1 MDSLDRILYQ
11 VTRPARY
18 TGGEWNA
25 VIRDW
30 QSASLRI
37 ALAYP
42 DIYEVGMS
50 SLALPIL
57 YDALNRQPGILVE
70 RVFAPWTDME
80 SAMREKA
87 VPLFSL
93 ESRRPLQDFDVI
105 GFSLSYELT
114 YTNVLNMLDLAGIPV
129 RSAERGDEY
138 PLVIAGGGCCLNPE
152 PMSPFIDLFVIGEA
166 EDAVLRLVAVLRE
179 YKGHKRELLEEAA
192 GLPGIYVP
200 SFYEVAYFP
209 DGTVRSVAPKNSRA
223 SVTVERQVVS
233 PLPPPVT
240 APVVPYI
247 ETVHD
252 HGPIE
257 IQRGCSRGCRFC
269 QATTIYRPVRERSHE
284 EVIEAAGAIIRNCGY
299 SELSL
304 VSLSSGDYH
313 DIGQLIRKL
322 LDRYR
327 DIRLSL
333 PSLRLDASAI
343 ELVGLLPSKRK
354 MTLTF
359 APEAGTERLR
369 TVINK
374 VIPESTILDTVAAAS
389 EKGGA
394 NIKLYFM
401 VGLPTETDDD
411 VRGIA
416 RLVEKIC
423 GLHRRH
429 GGRPL
434 RVRVSVATLVPK
446 PHTACQW
453 YGQETGETLS
463 GRINL
468 LRQELRRT
476 GVQLSWHDPGVSQ
489 LEAALS
495 RGDRRVGD
503 VILEA
508 WRSGRKFDA
517 WREHFSYRGWVDA
530 FARQGLGMEF
540 FANRQRTDD
549 EVFPWA
555 HIDAGVTPGFL
566 RRERERMSRAE
577 ETPDCR
583 RDVCSVCGLQRWQE
597 ACREKLKGASG
608 AADTCLS
615 EGVKEGDSPFMQSS
629 SLPAREGRKEGEP
642 PCMS

>member
-1 MDSLDRILYQ
+1 MPHVEALDRILYR
-11 VTRPARY
+11 VTKPARY
-18 TGGEWNA
+18 SGGEWNA
-25 VIRDW
+25 VVKDW
-30 QSASLRI
+30 QSASLRVV
-37 ALAYP
+37 LAYP

-57 YDALNRQPGILVE
+57 YDALNRQPGVLAE

-80 SAMREKA
+80 AALREKA
-87 VPLFSL
+87 MPLFSL
-93 ESRRPLQDFDVI
+93 ESRHSLRDFDVI

-114 YTNVLNMLDLAGIPV
+114 YTNVLNMLDLAGIPAL
-129 RSAERGDEY
+129 SIERGDEY

-166 EDAVLRLVAVLRE
+166 EDVIPGLVPVLCECRGHKKGLLRE
-179 YKGHKRELLEEAA
+179 AA
-192 GLPGIYVP
+192 RLPGIYVP
-200 SFYEVAYFP
+200 SFYEATYLA
-209 DGTVRSVAPKNSRA
+209 DGTVRDVTPRGGRA
-223 SVTVERQVVS
+223 GRAIERQVVS
-233 PLPPPVT
+233 PLPPLVT

-269 QATTIYRPVRERSHE
+269 QATTIYRPVRERSHD
-284 EVIEAAGAIIRNCGY
+284 EVVEAAGALIKNCGY

-313 DIGQLIRKL
+313 DISQLIRRL
-322 LDRYR
+322 LDRYRDR

-343 ELVGLLPSKRK
+343 GLVELLPSKRK

-374 VIPESTILDTVAAAS
+374 VIPESTILDTMAAAS

-401 VGLPTETDDD
+401 AGLPTETDDD
-411 VRGIA
+411 VRGIVD
-416 RLVEKIC
+416 LVGKIC
-423 GLHRRH
+423 GLYCRC

-434 RVRVSVATLVPK
+434 RVKVSLATLVPK

-453 YGQETGETLS
+453 FGQETEEKLS

-468 LRQELRRT
+468 LRQGLRRT
-476 GVQLSWHDPGVSQ
+476 GVQLSWHDPEVSQ

-495 RGDRRVGD
+495 RGDRRVGE
-503 VILEA
+503 VILRA
-508 WRSGRKFDA
+508 WRSGCKFDA
-517 WREHFSYRGWVDA
+517 WREHFNHQAWVDA
-530 FARQGLGMEF
+530 FTRQGLSMEF
-540 FANRQRTDD
+540 FANRQRPDG

-555 HIDAGVTPGFL
+555 HIDAGVTLGFL
-566 RRERERMSRAE
+566 KREMERMSRAE
-577 ETPDCR
+577 ETPDCH
-583 RDVCSVCGLQRWQE
+583 RDACSACGLQRWQE
-597 ACREKLKGASG
+597 ACREKLKS
-608 AADTCLS
+608 
-615 EGVKEGDSPFMQSS
+615 VPSP
-629 SLPAREGRKEGEP
+629 LVGEGEEA
-642 PCMS
+642 

>member
-1 MDSLDRILYQ
+1 MLADIMPSVDTLDRILFR
-11 VTRPARY
+11 VSKPARY
-18 TGGEWNA
+18 AGGEWNA
-25 VIRDW
+25 VVKDW
-30 QSASLRI
+30 PSASLRV

-57 YDALNRQPGILVE
+57 YDALNRQPGVLAE

-80 SAMREKA
+80 AVLREKA
-87 VPLFSL
+87 MPLFSL
-93 ESRRPLQDFDVI
+93 ESRRPLRDFDVL

-114 YTNVLNMLDLAGIPV
+114 YTNVLNMLDLAGVPPL
-129 RSAERGDEY
+129 SEERGDGY

-166 EDAVLRLVAVLRE
+166 EDVIPKLVPVLRE
-179 YKGHKRELLEEAA
+179 YRGYKKELLREAA
-192 GLPGIYVP
+192 KLPGVYVP
-200 SFYEVAYFP
+200 SFYEVAYLP
-209 DGTVRSVAPKNSRA
+209 DGTVL
-223 SVTVERQVVS
+223 SVTPKDGRVHQAIERQVVS
-233 PLPPPVT
+233 PLPPLVT

-269 QATTIYRPVRERSHE
+269 QATTIYRPVRERSHD
-284 EVIEAAGAIIRNCGY
+284 EVVEAAGAIIGNCGY

-313 DIGQLIRKL
+313 DISQLIRKL
-322 LDRYR
+322 LDRYRDR

-333 PSLRLDASAI
+333 PSLRLDASSV
-343 ELVGLLPSKRK
+343 ELIGLLPSKRK

-374 VIPESTILDTVAAAS
+374 VIPESTILDTMAAAS
-389 EKGGA
+389 QKGGA

-416 RLVEKIC
+416 DLVGKIC
-423 GLHRRH
+423 GLHRPC

-434 RVRVSVATLVPK
+434 RVKVSLATLVPK

-453 YGQETGETLS
+453 SGQETEERLS

-468 LRQELRRT
+468 LRQGLRRA
-476 GVQLSWHDPGVSQ
+476 GVPLSWHDPKVSQ

-495 RGDRRVGD
+495 RGDRRVGE
-503 VILEA
+503 VILRA
-508 WRSGRKFDA
+508 WRSGCKFDA
-517 WREHFSYRGWVDA
+517 WREYFNHQAWVDA
-530 FARQGLGMEF
+530 FARQGLSMEF
-540 FANRQRTDD
+540 FANRQRPDD

-555 HIDAGVTPGFL
+555 HIDAGVTSGFL
-566 RRERERMSRAE
+566 RRERERMLRVE

-583 RDVCSVCGLQRWQE
+583 RDTCSACGLQRWQE
-597 ACREKLKGASG
+597 SCREKLK
-608 AADTCLS
+608 D
-615 EGVKEGDSPFMQSS
+615 S
-629 SLPAREGRKEGEP
+629 SLL
-642 PCMS
+642 

>member
-1 MDSLDRILYQ
+1 MPDMEALDRILYR
-11 VTRPARY
+11 VTKPARY

-25 VIRDW
+25 VFKDW
-30 QSASLRI
+30 QSASLRVV
-37 ALAYP
+37 LAYP

-50 SLALPIL
+50 SLSLPIL
-57 YDALNRQPGILVE
+57 YDALNRQPGVLAE

-80 SAMREKA
+80 AVLREKA
-87 VPLFSL
+87 MPLFSL
-93 ESRRPLQDFDVI
+93 ESRRPLRDFDVI
-105 GFSLSYELT
+105 GYSLSYELT

-129 RSAERGDEY
+129 LSAERGDEY

-166 EDAVLRLVAVLRE
+166 EDVVPRLVPVLCECRGHKKELLRE
-179 YKGHKRELLEEAA
+179 AA
-192 GLPGIYVP
+192 RLPGIYIP
-200 SFYEVAYFP
+200 SFYEAAYLP
-209 DGTVRSVAPKNSRA
+209 DGTVQEVMPKDGRVCQTIA
-223 SVTVERQVVS
+223 RQVVN
-233 PLPPPVT
+233 PLPPLVT

-269 QATTIYRPVRERSHE
+269 QAATIYRPVRERSHD
-284 EVIEAAGAIIRNCGY
+284 EVVEAAGALIRNCGY

-313 DIGQLIRKL
+313 NISQLIRRL
-322 LDRYR
+322 LDRYRDR

-333 PSLRLDASAI
+333 PSLRLDTSAI
-343 ELVGLLPSKRK
+343 ELVELLPSKRK

-374 VIPESTILDTVAAAS
+374 VIPESTILDTMAAAS

-401 VGLPTETDDD
+401 IGLPTETDDD

-416 RLVEKIC
+416 DLVGKIC
-423 GLHRRH
+423 RLYRRC

-434 RVRVSVATLVPK
+434 RVKVSLSTLVPK

-453 YGQETGETLS
+453 FGQETEERLS

-468 LRQELRRT
+468 LRQGLRRT
-476 GVQLSWHDPGVSQ
+476 GVQLSWHDPKVSQ

-495 RGDRRVGD
+495 RGDRRVGE
-503 VILEA
+503 VILRA
-508 WRSGRKFDA
+508 WRAGCRFDA
-517 WREHFSYRGWVDA
+517 WREHFNHKAWMEA
-530 FARQGLGMEF
+530 FTRQGLSMEF
-540 FANRQRTDD
+540 FANRPRADE

-555 HIDAGVTPGFL
+555 HIDAGVTLGFL
-566 RRERERMSRAE
+566 RRERERMSRVE

-583 RDVCSVCGLQRWQE
+583 SDACSACGLQRWQE
-597 ACREKLKGASG
+597 ACREKLKG
-608 AADTCLS
+608 
-615 EGVKEGDSPFMQSS
+615 EGSP
-629 SLPAREGRKEGEP
+629 
-642 PCMS
+642 